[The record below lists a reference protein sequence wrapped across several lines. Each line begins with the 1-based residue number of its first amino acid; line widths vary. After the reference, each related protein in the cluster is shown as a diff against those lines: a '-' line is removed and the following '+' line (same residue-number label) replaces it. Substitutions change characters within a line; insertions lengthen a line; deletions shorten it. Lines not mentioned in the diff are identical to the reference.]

1 MANLMVQNDW
11 ERLPSG
17 FDVEF
22 RHGIPIRI
30 SDNGKGLTISES
42 VLVEEITAIAR
53 LHVQLGEWK
62 SDEHEDEYKA
72 RVFVSGKDFAEVLER
87 LALSSAAMFIDRF
100 HKPVDAGDVD
110 WDRLEYLKDFRAA
123 LGHCGLASDD
133 LDKDAYLDDYIET
146 MHRETQRLAQST
158 DTPLV
163 EPE

>member
-1 MANLMVQNDW
+1 MVNMTVQNDW

-22 RHGIPIRI
+22 RHGIPIQV
-30 SDNGKGLTISES
+30 SDNGKGLTIPES
-42 VLVEEITAIAR
+42 VLVEEITALAK

-62 SDEHEDEYKA
+62 SDEQADEHEA
-72 RVFVSGKDFAEVLER
+72 RVIVSGKDFTEVLRR

-100 HKPVDAGDVD
+100 HKPVDTGDVD
-110 WDRLEYLKDFRAA
+110 WDRLEYLRDFEAA
-123 LGHCGLASDD
+123 LDHCGLVRDD
-133 LDKDAYLDDYIET
+133 IDKDDYLADYIET

-158 DTPLV
+158 DTPLI